1 MKSSKEDPSLKRAF
15 FGGTL
20 FKPEKNL
27 KGISGQFE
35 GYASRLQQR
44 ANTLKYPLRE
54 RARKSNMASIQS
66 IHDVLKTYQQ
76 AFGAEALQTQLALFL
91 KSSASVA
98 APAKPSSPPAEKS
111 DAPLAKLSGQQL
123 RDIWAELTGR
133 KTGLKSSGKFS
144 NKKDLIAEIERL
156 RAAPVASSAASVV
169 SEEAAPEE
177 KKAKSKRGGPSAWNA
192 FIESVA
198 GKKGSPTPA
207 FLAWKET
214 QVEKKGNLAFS
225 YASSLGKEA
234 FETFKSSYVP
244 PASSAS
250 SVASADDDRESV
262 PSAVPSEASTGSK
275 KRGRPAMSAEE
286 KAARAEAKKAEKK
299 AEREAKKAEKKAEK
313 AAAKAAKKAG
323 ASLPALPESDD
334 EDESEPVYTEVEI
347 GDETFFWD
355 ENTGSLFTR
364 EESGSLTR
372 VGTYDG
378 ITMAFC

>member
-1 MKSSKEDPSLKRAF
+1 MKSCKEGSSLKRAF
-15 FGGTL
+15 FGPTL
-20 FKPEKNL
+20 FKPGKNL
-27 KGISGQFE
+27 KGGSGQFE
-35 GYASRLQQR
+35 GYASRLKQR

-54 RARKSNMASIQS
+54 RAQENNMASIQS
-66 IHDVLKTYQQ
+66 IHDILKTYQM
-76 AFGAEALQTQLALFL
+76 AYGAEALQAQLALFL

-98 APAKPSSPPAEKS
+98 APAKPSAPSVEKS
-111 DAPLAKLSGQQL
+111 DAPLAKLTNQEL

-133 KTGLKSSGKFS
+133 KKGIKSSGKLA
-144 NKKDLIAEIERL
+144 KKEDLIAEIERL
-156 RAAPVASSAASVV
+156 RAAPAASSVV
-169 SEEAAPEE
+169 SEEPAPEE
-177 KKAKSKRGGPSAWNA
+177 KKAKSKRVGPSAWNA

-214 QVEKKGNLAFS
+214 QVEKKGNLTFS

-234 FETFKSSYVP
+234 FEAFKSTYVP
-244 PASSAS
+244 PASSSS

-262 PSAVPSEASTGSK
+262 PSAVPSEASSGSK

-299 AEREAKKAEKKAEK
+299 AEREAKKAAKKAEK

-323 ASLPALPESDD
+323 ATLPALPESDD
-334 EDESEPVYTEVEI
+334 EEESEPVYTEVEI

-355 ENTGSLFTR
+355 ENTGSIFNR
-364 EESGSLTR
+364 EEDGSLLR
-372 VGTYDG
+372 VGSYDG
-378 ITMAFC
+378 ITMSFN

>member
-1 MKSSKEDPSLKRAF
+1 
-15 FGGTL
+15 
-20 FKPEKNL
+20 
-27 KGISGQFE
+27 
-35 GYASRLQQR
+35 
-44 ANTLKYPLRE
+44 
-54 RARKSNMASIQS
+54 MASIQS

-98 APAKPSSPPAEKS
+98 APAPSVEKS
-111 DAPLAKLSGQQL
+111 DAPLAKLTNQEL

-133 KTGLKSSGKFS
+133 KKGIKSSGKLA
-144 NKKDLIAEIERL
+144 KKEDLIAEIERL
-156 RAAPVASSAASVV
+156 RAAPAASVA

-177 KKAKSKRGGPSAWNA
+177 KKAKSKRVGPSAWNA

-234 FETFKSSYVP
+234 FEAFKSSYVP

-262 PSAVPSEASTGSK
+262 PSAVPSEASSGSK

-286 KAARAEAKKAEKK
+286 KAAKAEAKKAEKK
-299 AEREAKKAEKKAEK
+299 AEREAKKAAKKAEK

-323 ASLPALPESDD
+323 ATLPALPESDD

-355 ENTGSLFTR
+355 ENTGSIFTR
-364 EESGSLTR
+364 EEDGSLAR
-372 VGTYDG
+372 VGSYDG
-378 ITMAFC
+378 ITMSFN